1 MSNTR
6 MVSKFTDQAVAAAA
20 QMKREDYKAVKHMS
34 KIELT
39 AYLGR
44 IWRRGYEAGLKAGAK
59 AANENA
65 EKAPSEADGRQ
76 EG

>member
-6 MVSKFTDQAVAAAA
+6 MVWLSEKSKFTDQAVAAAA

-44 IWRRGYEAGLKAGAK
+44 IWRRG
-59 AANENA
+59 
-65 EKAPSEADGRQ
+65 
-76 EG
+76 